1 VRERRVVVTGVGVVS
16 PIGNNRETFWEGLIS
31 GRNGIDLIS
40 RFDPS
45 DYSSRIAGEVKDF
58 DPLRYIEKKEA
69 KKMDRFTQYAVD
81 AAMQAWEDAGLN
93 GHDDLDKERLGV
105 SVGSGIGGIGTFEE
119 QMKILMEKGPRR
131 ISPFMVPML
140 IANMAAGYISI
151 YLQARGPLN
160 TTVTACATST
170 HSIGDSFRI
179 IQRGDADCMVAG
191 GAEAAITPLA
201 YGGFCSARALS
212 TRNDSP
218 GEASRPFDE
227 RRDGFVMGEGAGVVI
242 MEELD
247 SALKRGADIYGEI
260 VGYGMSGDAYHITA
274 PDPEGRGAFLCMKRA
289 LDDAGLEPGQI
300 DYINAHGTSTPHNDR
315 IETISIKKLF
325 GEHACRLAVSSNK
338 SMFGHLLGAAG
349 AVELIS
355 TLMTLKHHVIP
366 PTINYEYPDPEC
378 DLDYVPGK
386 MREAT
391 VDRALSNSF
400 GFGGTNSCLALKRFE
415 F

>member
-1 VRERRVVVTGVGVVS
+1 
-16 PIGNNRETFWEGLIS
+16 
-31 GRNGIDLIS
+31 
-40 RFDPS
+40 
-45 DYSSRIAGEVKDF
+45 
-58 DPLRYIEKKEA
+58 
-69 KKMDRFTQYAVD
+69 
-81 AAMQAWEDAGLN
+81 
-93 GHDDLDKERLGV
+93 
-105 SVGSGIGGIGTFEE
+105 
-119 QMKILMEKGPRR
+119 MKILMEKGPRR

>member
-1 VRERRVVVTGVGVVS
+1 VVTGVGVVS

>member
-1 VRERRVVVTGVGVVS
+1 MKERRVVVTGVGVVS
-16 PIGNNRETFWEGLIS
+16 PIGNDKETFWEGLVN
-31 GRNGIDLIS
+31 GRNGIGLIS

-45 DYSSRIAGEVKDF
+45 GYSSKIAAEVRDF
-58 DPLRYIEKKEA
+58 DPLRYIERKEV

-81 AAMQAWEDAGLN
+81 AAMQAWEDADLSSY
-93 GHDDLDKERLGV
+93 DDLDKERLGV

-119 QMKILMEKGPRR
+119 QMKILVERGPRR

-160 TTVTACATST
+160 TMVTACATST

-218 GEASRPFDE
+218 EEASRPFDE

-247 SALKRGADIYGEI
+247 GALKRGAKIYGEI

-289 LDDAGLEPGQI
+289 LDDAGLDPGQI
-300 DYINAHGTSTPHNDR
+300 DYINAHGTSTTHNDR
-315 IETISIKKLF
+315 IESISIKKLF
-325 GEHACRLAVSSNK
+325 GGHAYRLAVSSNK

-355 TLMTLKHHVIP
+355 TLMTLKHHAIP

-378 DLDYVPGK
+378 DLDYVPGE

-391 VDRALSNSF
+391 VDFALSNSF
-400 GFGGTNSCLALKRFE
+400 GFGGTNSCLALRRFE
-415 F
+415 L

>member
-1 VRERRVVVTGVGVVS
+1 MRERRVVVTGVGVVS

-247 SALKRGADIYGEI
+247 SALKRGADIYGEF
-260 VGYGMSGDAYHITA
+260 VGYGMYVDAYHITA
-274 PDPEGRGAFLCMKRA
+274 PVPVGRGAFLCMKRA

>member
-1 VRERRVVVTGVGVVS
+1 MRERRVVVTGVGVVS
-16 PIGNNRETFWEGLIS
+16 PIGNDKETFWEGLVN
-31 GRNGIDLIS
+31 GRNGIGLIS

-45 DYSSRIAGEVKDF
+45 GYSSKIAAEVRDF
-58 DPLRYIEKKEA
+58 DPLRYIERKEA

-81 AAMQAWEDAGLN
+81 AAMQAWEDADLSSC
-93 GHDDLDKERLGV
+93 DDLDKERLGV

-160 TTVTACATST
+160 TMVTACATST

-218 GEASRPFDE
+218 EEASRPFDE

-247 SALKRGADIYGEI
+247 GALKRGAKIYGEI

-289 LDDAGLEPGQI
+289 LDDAGLDPGQI

-315 IETISIKKLF
+315 IESISIKKLF
-325 GEHACRLAVSSNK
+325 GGHAYRLAVSSNK

-355 TLMTLKHHVIP
+355 TLMTLKRHAIP

-378 DLDYVPGK
+378 DLDYVPGE

-391 VDRALSNSF
+391 VDCALSNSF
-400 GFGGTNSCLALKRFE
+400 GFGGTNSCLALRRFE
-415 F
+415 L

>member
-1 VRERRVVVTGVGVVS
+1 MRERRVVVTGVGVVS